1 MSKESA
7 PVMAGVPS
15 TRYVMLDSLTI
26 LRGPAALFVFFYH
39 TRWAHVVPSA
49 SVGYVGVA
57 LFFVLSGFVL
67 TWSYKPAD
75 GAKKFYLRRCI
86 PAAPFLFCTCLGNS
100 RPDSGSPICRCYIKQ
115 PGSAPHLGAELGLY
129 FFGQWGELVFRLRGF
144 FLCLYSARVG
154 VAQPPLPEG
163 GIYRFGGLVPADGG
177 GGERYSTYL

>member
-7 PVMAGVPS
+7 PVMAGVSS

-75 GAKKFYLRRCI
+75 GAKKFYLRRFARVY
-86 PAAPFLFCTCLGNS
+86 PLHLF
-100 RPDSGSPICRCYIKQ
+100 YIKQ

>member
-7 PVMAGVPS
+7 PVMAGVSS

-75 GAKKFYLRRCI
+75 GAKKFYLRR
-86 PAAPFLFCTCLGNS
+86 F
-100 RPDSGSPICRCYIKQ
+100 
-115 PGSAPHLGAELGLY
+115 
-129 FFGQWGELVFRLRGF
+129 
-144 FLCLYSARVG
+144 ARVY
-154 VAQPPLPEG
+154 PLHLFFFALALA
-163 GIYRFGGLVPADGG
+163 ILVLTQEAH
-177 GGERYSTYL
+177 LQVLH